1 MRKMLLLIVFSL
13 VILLIG
19 CNEKTVEMNI
29 PREDQFIV
37 GLEVNY
43 APFNYGQNYKT
54 PYNYEVENMTGLYA
68 DGYDV
73 QIAKA
78 IAASL
83 GKVLVIQKLDWDA
96 LIPQLESGKIDAIIA
111 GMSPTEARKQS
122 VLFSDGYYESTHV
135 MLVAENSEYSDAK
148 TLADFS
154 GARVVGQHG
163 TVYDD
168 LIDQIPNV
176 EHQTPLKSVPDIL
189 TQILANK
196 SDATILELPVALGI
210 AENNPEFKVIELED
224 GFEVSEE
231 ERIVSIAVRLDEQEL
246 VNSINTIL
254 AGISEEVRIKM
265 MLQAVERENGV
276 TE

>member
-1 MRKMLLLIVFSL
+1 MKRIISVFILLLML
-13 VILLIG
+13 VLVG
-19 CNEKTVEMNI
+19 CSEKEVEMEI

-54 PYNYEVENMTGLYA
+54 PYNYKVANMDGLYA

-83 GKVLVIQKLDWDA
+83 GKVLVIQKLDWEA
-96 LIPQLESGKIDAIIA
+96 LIPQLEAGKIDAIIA
-111 GMSPTEARKQS
+111 GMSPTEDRKLS
-122 VLFSDGYYESTHV
+122 VLFSNSYYESKHV
-135 MLVAENSEYSDAK
+135 LLVKKDSRYADAK
-148 TLADFS
+148 ILADFS
-154 GARVVGQHG
+154 GAKVVGQHG

-176 EHQTPLKSVPDIL
+176 DHQTPLKSVPDIL
-189 TQILANK
+189 ASILANK
-196 SDATILELPVALGI
+196 ADATVLELPVAQGI
-210 AENNPEFKVIELED
+210 AKNNPEFKVIELED

-231 ERIVSIAVRLDEQEL
+231 EKIVSIAVRLEDVEL
-246 VNSINTIL
+246 ANAINKIL

-265 MLQAVERENGV
+265 MLQAVEREN
-276 TE
+276 E

>member
-1 MRKMLLLIVFSL
+1 MKKIIFVFILSLMLLLV
-13 VILLIG
+13 G
-19 CNEKTVEMNI
+19 CSEKEVELEI

-54 PYNYEVENMTGLYA
+54 QYNYKVANMEELYA

-83 GKVLVIQKLDWDA
+83 GKVLVIQKLEWDA

-111 GMSPTEARKQS
+111 GMSPTEDRKQS
-122 VLFSDGYYESTHV
+122 VAFTDSYYESKHV
-135 MLVAENSEYSDAK
+135 LLVAKDSQYANAK

-163 TVYDD
+163 TVYDE

-176 EHQTPLKSVPDIL
+176 NHQTPLKSVPDIL

-196 SDATILELPVALGI
+196 SDATVLELPVAQGI
-210 AENNPEFKVIELED
+210 AKNNPEFKVIELED

-231 ERIVSIAVRLDEQEL
+231 ERVVSIAVRLNETDL
-246 VNSINTIL
+246 VEAINKIL
-254 AGISEEVRIKM
+254 SGISEEVRIKM
-265 MLQAVERENGV
+265 MLQAVERENV
-276 TE
+276 QEK

>member
-1 MRKMLLLIVFSL
+1 
-13 VILLIG
+13 
-19 CNEKTVEMNI
+19 
-29 PREDQFIV
+29 
-37 GLEVNY
+37 
-43 APFNYGQNYKT
+43 
-54 PYNYEVENMTGLYA
+54 LY
-68 DGYDV
+68 
-73 QIAKA
+73 
-78 IAASL
+78 
-83 GKVLVIQKLDWDA
+83 
-96 LIPQLESGKIDAIIA
+96 
-111 GMSPTEARKQS
+111 
-122 VLFSDGYYESTHV
+122 
-135 MLVAENSEYSDAK
+135 
-148 TLADFS
+148 
-154 GARVVGQHG
+154 
-163 TVYDD
+163 D